1 MKERNL
7 ERFVLLGI
15 MLALIGLGTWL
26 QQSFLNTDK
35 PVTSPTASHEPDY
48 SIHNFTA
55 TGRDAE
61 GVVYVLEADRLVH
74 FPDDNTALIDNP
86 HLTQYQDGKD
96 FRHTYSDSGWV
107 SSDGTEVLLTGNVKV
122 VQGRTADDPGSVTRA
137 ERMTVKLNR
146 SQGG

>member
-26 QQSFLNTDK
+26 QQSFLDTAN
-35 PVTSPTASHEPDY
+35 PVPAPTASHEPDY

-55 TGRDAE
+55 TGRDSE

-86 HLTQYQDGKD
+86 HLIQFQDGKD

-107 SSDGTEVLLTGNVKV
+107 SSDGTEVLLTGNVRV
-122 VQGRTADDPGSVTRA
+122 VQGRTADDPGSVTRT
-137 ERMTVKLNR
+137 ERMKVKLKR